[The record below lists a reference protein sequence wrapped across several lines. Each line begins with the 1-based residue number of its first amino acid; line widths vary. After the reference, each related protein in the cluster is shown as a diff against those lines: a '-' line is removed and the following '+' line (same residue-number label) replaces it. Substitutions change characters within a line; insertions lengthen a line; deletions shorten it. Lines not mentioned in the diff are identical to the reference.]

1 MITSYIH
8 PLSHPLL
15 TCLQHDRMRSGKIS
29 SSKGGPL
36 GDREAP
42 WETGRLPIYANV
54 HASRQQ
60 SQSGQIIIRK
70 TWTANVHID
79 ADTYRNRNCYCYA
92 NAKVQPIEYFFFDS
106 EVLVLLDLIH
116 LFEHRSRRHRGP
128 RSSSAQSSRRPGFIS
143 HRFVDLSCFV
153 VVVCCRNSQR
163 HPRLIS
169 QHQNTLM
176 KIR

>member
-79 ADTYRNRNCYCYA
+79 ADTYRNRNRYCYA
-92 NAKVQPIEYFFFDS
+92 NAKVQPIEDFFFFLTAKFWYSSISFIFLNIDQ
-106 EVLVLLDLIH
+106 EGIGDQDRALPKVRGDLGSSATALSI
-116 LFEHRSRRHRGP
+116 SRAL
-128 RSSSAQSSRRPGFIS
+128 SSSS
-143 HRFVDLSCFV
+143 V
-153 VVVCCRNSQR
+153 VGIPSDILV
-163 HPRLIS
+163 
-169 QHQNTLM
+169 
-176 KIR
+176 